1 MLAGCADGN
10 ICPSFLP
17 LLSFLPANS
26 SALSIPLSPRLY
38 PDIRVTIGSFKM
50 PIKKETKEKQVK
62 GDEGAPSSDLV
73 MGCVASFTNLAQ
85 STIAEEV

>member
-73 MGCVASFTNLAQ
+73 MGVASFTNLAQ

>member
-1 MLAGCADGN
+1 
-10 ICPSFLP
+10 
-17 LLSFLPANS
+17 
-26 SALSIPLSPRLY
+26 
-38 PDIRVTIGSFKM
+38 M

-73 MGCVASFTNLAQ
+73 MGVASFTNLAQ